1 MVTSFYL
8 WSLNDDFLKVV
19 VTTFKI
25 ISLSDNICNGYE
37 GGQQK
42 LRGYS
47 MHRETQW
54 TPDKE
59 YWFHDMS
66 ADDNIFNVVTS

>member
-1 MVTSFYL
+1 VTSFYL
-8 WSLNDDFLKVV
+8 WSHNDDFSKVV
-19 VTTFKI
+19 VTTFKNL
-25 ISLSDNICNGYE
+25 SSSDNICNGVE

-47 MHRETQW
+47 MHKETQW

-59 YWFHDMS
+59 YWFLDTP
-66 ADDNIFNVVTS
+66 ADYNISNVVTS